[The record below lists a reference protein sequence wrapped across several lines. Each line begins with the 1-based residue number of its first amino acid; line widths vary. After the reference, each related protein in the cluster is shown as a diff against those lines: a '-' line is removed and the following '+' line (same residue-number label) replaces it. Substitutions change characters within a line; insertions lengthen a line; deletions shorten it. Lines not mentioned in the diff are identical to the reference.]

1 MAAAM
6 AKTLP
11 KEIIPRFGLPG
22 FLQSHTGPSFVSSD
36 KGDNE
41 CPEHKMELPFSLETP
56 TDGESREIQ
65 SDLETSLGQAKENW
79 TKLVQT
85 ALLSQQLAP
94 RCKFKLSAF
103 ELVYGRPI
111 SQPETGHLSPPEM
124 KPLKY
129 AFQVGETMK
138 SLIP

>member
-1 MAAAM
+1 M

-41 CPEHKMELPFSLETP
+41 CPEHKMELPFSMETP

-65 SDLETSLGQAKENW
+65 SDLKMNLNQTMPGD
-79 TKLVQT
+79 TRKLD
-85 ALLSQQLAP
+85 
-94 RCKFKLSAF
+94 
-103 ELVYGRPI
+103 
-111 SQPETGHLSPPEM
+111 
-124 KPLKY
+124 
-129 AFQVGETMK
+129 
-138 SLIP
+138 